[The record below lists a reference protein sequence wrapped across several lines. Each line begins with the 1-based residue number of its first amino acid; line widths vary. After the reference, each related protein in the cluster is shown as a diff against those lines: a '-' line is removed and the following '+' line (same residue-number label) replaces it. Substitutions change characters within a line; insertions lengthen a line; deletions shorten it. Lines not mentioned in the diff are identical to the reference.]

1 MIQGV
6 GVPSLAR
13 VLRWIAPNAQL
24 PHTLFLRK
32 ARPCP
37 AHRSRAP
44 ALQQAVLSQTRGH
57 AKWVAKGLLVSCGVR
72 LYLSSGIWTSTG
84 SFGVPTWSWY
94 NLRSRCTTQK
104 STSND
109 ASRLCVVCSCG
120 VRVLHHTASLLD
132 AHFATSADD
141 HVSTRPRW
149 PWPQAAPTAPQLLAA
164 QPHHRLQAQR
174 FAKPHT
180 SAGAAGSPCTCC
192 RFAYAF
198 PRARTH
204 VARHSTHIP
213 RIHTHTLSLSAVV
226 GQARPRACRFA
237 AAPQPLRGRKTGPQR
252 RPTSGRGAIPRR
264 CGVGQARKRACFA
277 TWDHTKHAPFIT
289 PGRGFDHR
297 GRPWSIPTCSLL
309 AFTQAL
315 PACLTM
321 PSLGPERC
329 LSVRTRGPPPLL
341 KFACH
346 RPLSPAASAC
356 LCLRALITGPTSWG
370 TQTRQPSRAMA
381 RLLMRLPPSGP
392 RDSEYPSHST
402 VTVRG
407 HE

>member
-1 MIQGV
+1 MCAARRRLCWTHTWRQ
-6 GVPSLAR
+6 VP
-13 VLRWIAPNAQL
+13 
-24 PHTLFLRK
+24 TTT
-32 ARPCP
+32 
-37 AHRSRAP
+37 SRRDP
-44 ALQQAVLSQTRGH
+44 GGRGH
-57 AKWVAKGLLVSCGVR
+57 RQRRRRRSSWQPNLTTGTGCRHNGLPNR
-72 LYLSSGIWTSTG
+72 T
-84 SFGVPTWSWY
+84 
-94 NLRSRCTTQK
+94 
-104 STSND
+104 
-109 ASRLCVVCSCG
+109 
-120 VRVLHHTASLLD
+120 H
-132 AHFATSADD
+132 
-141 HVSTRPRW
+141 
-149 PWPQAAPTAPQLLAA
+149 
-164 QPHHRLQAQR
+164 QP
-174 FAKPHT
+174 
-180 SAGAAGSPCTCC
+180 GAAGSPCTCC

-252 RPTSGRGAIPRR
+252 RPTSGRGAIRR

>member
-1 MIQGV
+1 M
-6 GVPSLAR
+6 A
-13 VLRWIAPNAQL
+13 
-24 PHTLFLRK
+24 
-32 ARPCP
+32 
-37 AHRSRAP
+37 
-44 ALQQAVLSQTRGH
+44 
-57 AKWVAKGLLVSCGVR
+57 
-72 LYLSSGIWTSTG
+72 TG
-84 SFGVPTWSWY
+84 SADGAAALGSPTS
-94 NLRSRCTTQK
+94 
-104 STSND
+104 
-109 ASRLCVVCSCG
+109 
-120 VRVLHHTASLLD
+120 
-132 AHFATSADD
+132 
-141 HVSTRPRW
+141 
-149 PWPQAAPTAPQLLAA
+149 PQAAGTTVCQTAHISPAPPA
-164 QPHHRLQAQR
+164 PPA
-174 FAKPHT
+174 P
-180 SAGAAGSPCTCC
+180 AAGLHTPFPARALMLRTTA
-192 RFAYAF
+192 RIYHAY
-198 PRARTH
+198 
-204 VARHSTHIP
+204 I
-213 RIHTHTLSLSAVV
+213 HTLSLSAVV